1 MNKYEFIFEFEDKV
15 INSTIYI
22 NPGSKRELERNIANY
37 IRENYGSGFKIIEI
51 WQIL

>member
-22 NPGSKRELERNIANY
+22 NPGSKKELERNIANY
-37 IRENYGSGFKIIEI
+37 IRENYGFCFKILSIK
-51 WQIL
+51 QIA